1 MKKILSILISLF
13 ILFALCPAFFAEN
26 PAVISVTSAVGKPGD
41 TITVFVSIS
50 EDTNLGNSRID
61 FLYDINELEYIGSKA
76 EGVGVN
82 SIVAAVPNASGV
94 SVGFITSSGIREEG
108 NIFSVSFRIIS
119 SKIPSRI
126 DISVSVPEF
135 VDADTDLKIPNTV
148 NNTFIIIA
156 EKINGDLDFD
166 GSVTI
171 SDAMLGFLW
180 LAGKVDL
187 DETALVSADMND
199 DRATGICDIMKIFML
214 VADSNG

>member
-1 MKKILSILISLF
+1 M
-13 ILFALCPAFFAEN
+13 
-26 PAVISVTSAVGKPGD
+26 GKPGD

-148 NNTFIIIA
+148 NNTFIII
-156 EKINGDLDFD
+156 G
-166 GSVTI
+166 
-171 SDAMLGFLW
+171 
-180 LAGKVDL
+180 
-187 DETALVSADMND
+187 
-199 DRATGICDIMKIFML
+199 RR
-214 VADSNG
+214 